1 MKRKAA
7 ELADGPIKCIRG
19 VMEVIIEQWPYRQQL
34 PLPGFEYERGETEK
48 SKDRRISHH

>member
-34 PLPGFEYERGETEK
+34 PLPGFEYERGNPEK
-48 SKDRRISHH
+48 SNDRRVNQN